1 MVKML
6 LNVSKLVPIDVKKK
20 VMMSQVIVGV
30 FGVMVAK
37 FGDLNKKY
45 VSKLVNT
52 TTHFLLETG

>member
-6 LNVSKLVPIDVKKK
+6 LNVRKMVPIAVKI
-20 VMMSQVIVGV
+20 IVGV

-52 TTHFLLETG
+52 TTHFTLETG